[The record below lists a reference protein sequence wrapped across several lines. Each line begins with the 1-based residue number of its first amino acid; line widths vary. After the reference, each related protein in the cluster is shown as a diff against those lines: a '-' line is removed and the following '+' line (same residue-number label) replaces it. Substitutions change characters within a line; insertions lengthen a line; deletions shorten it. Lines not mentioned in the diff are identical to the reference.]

1 MFYDEFVKQC
11 NAKKVSRQK
20 ACIDCGV
27 SRTAWNKWRD
37 GAIPNGETLQKLSDY
52 FGVTTDR
59 LLYGEIMD
67 PVPQEQST
75 RGMSPQEREAFYK
88 GLHVGQRKEK
98 PADQMADGFSKYDL
112 LNDENRAAIDALID
126 RLLASQSDE

>member
-1 MFYDEFVKQC
+1 MFYDVFIFLC
-11 NAKKVSRQK
+11 NKKKISPNK
-20 ACIDCGV
+20 ALTDCGI
-27 SRTAWNKWRD
+27 SRTSKVKWRD
-37 GAIPNGETLQKLSDY
+37 GAIPNGTTLQKLADY

-67 PVPQEQST
+67 PIPQEQST